1 MAVTASIAQLLCR
14 PAASREKAAAARRYA
29 GRLEAQ
35 LASFDARFAGQA
47 AAAPAYCETPVFILS
62 AGWRSGST
70 LLQRMVMA
78 HNLEI
83 IIWGEPYAA
92 ASPVLALVDQLRP
105 FSDDWPSP
113 EYFVE
118 GQAEEL
124 SQSWV
129 ANLYP
134 PAASFRAAHQAY
146 LETLFAAPA
155 RDLQRRQWGLKEV
168 RFGADEVRY
177 LRWLYPQAKF
187 VFLVRDPADAYRS
200 YRSRLNWYARW
211 PDRMVANPYEFGA
224 HWAGLARDFLA
235 LRQQGLGLLL
245 RYEDLGSEAAVTALS
260 EYLGWAVPPRD
271 EMQQVKGWAQA
282 NSTRRHL
289 LESFLLRRGAGR
301 VAQELGYGRAG

>member
-1 MAVTASIAQLLCR
+1 MILTGTIAQFLCR

-35 LASFDARFAGQA
+35 LACFDARFAGATA
-47 AAAPAYCETPVFILS
+47 AETSAPHCEAPVFILS

-78 HNLEI
+78 NNPEI

-92 ASPVLALVDQLRP
+92 ASPILALVDQLRP

-113 EYFVE
+113 AYFVE
-118 GQAEEL
+118 EQGDDL
-124 SQSWV
+124 SAAWV

-134 PAASFRAAHQAY
+134 PATSFRAAHLAY

-155 RDLQRRQWGLKEV
+155 QSLERPQWGLKEV
-168 RFGADEVRY
+168 RFGADQVRY
-177 LRWLYPQAKF
+177 LRWLYPAAKF
-187 VFLVRDPADAYRS
+187 VFLVRDPAEAYRS

-211 PDRMVANPYEFGA
+211 PDRMVSNPYDFGA
-224 HWAGLARDFLA
+224 HWGRLARDFLA
-235 LRQQGLGLLL
+235 LREQGIGFLV
-245 RYEDLGSEAAVTALS
+245 RYEDLGEEETVAALS
-260 EYLGWAVPPRD
+260 GYLGWEIPARG
-271 EMQQVKGWAQA
+271 EMERVKGWQGA

-289 LESFLLRRGAGR
+289 LERALLKRGTGR
-301 VAQELGYGRAG
+301 IGKTLGYR